1 MGIGKIQDAVYRE
14 APFWVQLYN
23 LPLACMNRDTEIY
36 LGSLIGEVKE
46 IDKGGSGDCLGKFIR
61 VNIIKPLKRGL
72 RVVVGDND
80 NICNVMVCY
89 ERLPNFCYS
98 CGLIGHLV
106 RDFPTNGAGLID
118 ESKFRYRSWLM
129 ASAPARS
136 RRKTKSNN
144 KPSSGFDDVKNML
157 IR

>member
-1 MGIGKIQDAVYRE
+1 
-14 APFWVQLYN
+14 
-23 LPLACMNRDTEIY
+23 MNRDTEIY
-36 LGSLIGEVKE
+36 LGILIGEVNE

-61 VNIIKPLKRGL
+61 VRVMMDIIKPLKRGL
-72 RVVVGDND
+72 GVVVGDND

-89 ERLPNFCYS
+89 ERLPNFYYS

-118 ESKFRYRSWLM
+118 ESKFRYGSWLM

-136 RRKTKSNN
+136 RKKTKSNN